1 MHQVLLVD
9 DEVYARKGLRK
20 LIRWEACGFEVIGEA
35 NDGDE
40 AYEQIERLHPD
51 VVITDIR
58 MPETDGLELIRRT
71 IQEGEQNRIGG
82 KTPYFIIVSGYNDF
96 TYAQQAVR
104 YGVQDY
110 ILKPIDEIELE
121 ATLCKLSAALKHHKS
136 AEQEKRERQYMRCLE
151 QLMYGEADSAIAEQW
166 LELADTR
173 MGDLLAYLLI
183 EHNPVLC
190 SDVSDIT
197 HTVKEGVASLRNYEN
212 LNPIVRAVLKR
223 MYPRDSLLYL
233 RQHGERVGVLLTGKH
248 LRPDA
253 NNLRRTVEKI
263 QSSFTEMENVRVCIY
278 AGATCQ
284 DPLLIG
290 HAYQTALKAIAYKF
304 ISEDDGIVLFD
315 DVQHKQVQWMHT
327 DQEKQQQLLRLM
339 EEQQMEAMEV
349 TLGDWFTEMRT
360 SCYAPAAVTSA
371 VHQLVSTIVSMLKS
385 VQADVS
391 TMTTIQPVLD
401 WQSERG
407 RLADAKQLLTSF
419 MQEGAR
425 RLAEQRQLIQKGA
438 MPKIKSYI
446 EENYSKNISLKS
458 IASEFYM
465 NPVYLGQRFR
475 KVYGMYF
482 NDFLLQLRIDEAKR
496 LLRQTDLR
504 VYEVAERV
512 GFGSSDYFATQF
524 EKTEASSPTEYRNR
538 LMGEG

>member
-35 NDGDE
+35 DDGDE
-40 AYEQIERLHPD
+40 AYEQIERLQPD

-71 IQEGEQNRIGG
+71 SLDGDQNGING
-82 KTPYFIIVSGYNDF
+82 KMPYFIIVSGYNDF

-110 ILKPIDEIELE
+110 ILKPIDEVELE
-121 ATLCKLSAALKHHKS
+121 ATLCRLSAVLKQHKS

-151 QLMYGEADSAIAEQW
+151 QLMYGEADSSVAEQW
-166 LELADTR
+166 LELTDTHS
-173 MGDLLAYLLI
+173 GDMLAYLLF
-183 EHNPVLC
+183 EHNPRLC
-190 SDVSDIT
+190 SDVSEIT
-197 HTVKEGVASLRNYEN
+197 YTGEEDVAQLGHYESFQQ
-212 LNPIVRAVLKR
+212 IVQAVLKR
-223 MYPRDSLLYL
+223 MYPQDTPMHLK
-233 RQHGERVGVLLTGKH
+233 QHGERVGVLLTGKH
-248 LRPDA
+248 LRTDA
-253 NNLRRTVEKI
+253 NNLRKTVEKI
-263 QSSFTEMENVRVCIY
+263 QFSFTEMENTRVCIY

-304 ISEDDGIVLFD
+304 ITEDDGVVLFD
-315 DVQHKQVQWMHT
+315 EVQHAQVQWMHT
-327 DQEKQQQLLRLM
+327 DHEKQQQLLRLM

-349 TLGDWFTEMRT
+349 TLGDWFTELRA

-371 VHQLVSTIVSMLKS
+371 VHQLVSAVVSILKS
-385 VQADVS
+385 VQADVK
-391 TMTTIQPVLD
+391 TMTTLQPVLD

-407 RLADAKQLLTSF
+407 RLADALQLLNCF
-419 MQEGAR
+419 MEEAAR
-425 RLAEQRQLIQKGA
+425 RLAEQRQQIQKGS

-482 NDFLLQLRIDEAKR
+482 NDFLLQLRIEEAKR

>member
-35 NDGDE
+35 DDGDE
-40 AYEQIERLHPD
+40 AYEQIERLQPD

-71 IQEGEQNRIGG
+71 NLDGEQNEIGG
-82 KTPYFIIVSGYNDF
+82 KMPYFIIVSGYNDF

-121 ATLCKLSAALKHHKS
+121 ATLCRLSAVLKQRKS

-151 QLMYGEADSAIAEQW
+151 QLMYGEADSSAAEQW
-166 LELADTR
+166 LELTDTQS
-173 MGDLLAYLLI
+173 GDMLAYLLF
-183 EHNPVLC
+183 EYNPRLC
-190 SDVSDIT
+190 SDAPKIT
-197 HTVKEGVASLRNYEN
+197 CAGEEDVAQLGSFHQ
-212 LNPIVRAVLKR
+212 IVRAVLKR
-223 MYPRDSLLYL
+223 MYPQDSLMHLK
-233 RQHGERVGVLLTGKH
+233 QHGERVGVLLTGKH
-248 LRPDA
+248 LCTDA
-253 NNLRRTVEKI
+253 NNLRKTVEKI
-263 QSSFTEMENVRVCIY
+263 QSSFMEMENIRVCIY

-304 ISEDDGIVLFD
+304 STEDDGVVLFD
-315 DVQHKQVQWMHT
+315 EVQHAQVQWMHT
-327 DQEKQQQLLRLM
+327 DHEKQQQLLRLM

-349 TLGDWFTEMRT
+349 TLGDWFTEMRA

-371 VHQLVSTIVSMLKS
+371 VHQLVSSVVSILQS
-385 VQADVS
+385 IQADVK
-391 TMTTIQPVLD
+391 TMTTLQPVLD

-407 RLADAKQLLTSF
+407 RLVDAHQLLNFF
-419 MQEGAR
+419 MEEAAR
-425 RLAEQRQLIQKGA
+425 RLAEQRLQIQKGA

-482 NDFLLQLRIDEAKR
+482 NDFLLQLRIEEAKR

-524 EKTEASSPTEYRNR
+524 EKIEASSPTEYRNR